1 MGFILYKFS
10 QLSISS
16 LSLGLSANTSQY
28 YPCARLEEIFSLFL
42 SCVGRSPSIQTAYTC
57 CLRSSWVENEQEALH
72 LDLSHAILAPGDCFS
87 YFLVL
92 VEIGDC
98 DK

>member
-28 YPCARLEEIFSLFL
+28 YPCACLEEIFSLLL
-42 SCVGRSPSIQTAYTC
+42 SCVSQVTLYSD
-57 CLRSSWVENEQEALH
+57 SLH
-72 LDLSHAILAPGDCFS
+72 LLSEELLDG
-87 YFLVL
+87 
-92 VEIGDC
+92 
-98 DK
+98 